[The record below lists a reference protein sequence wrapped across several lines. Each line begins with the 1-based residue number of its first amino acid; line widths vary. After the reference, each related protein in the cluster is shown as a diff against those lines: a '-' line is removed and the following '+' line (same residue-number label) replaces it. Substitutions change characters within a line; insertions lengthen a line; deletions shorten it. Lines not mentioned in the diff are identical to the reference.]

1 MSGSWDI
8 IPALID
14 LGHLVF
20 PDEEEGEAI
29 KCVRYSVL
37 KLMLMVVMRSVSIIS
52 TFQTQKRFS
61 VQHCTEEDWKVWSVN
76 IFEKLTSSLN
86 DQ

>member
-1 MSGSWDI
+1 MHKDIILHNLSGSWDI

-20 PDEEEGEAI
+20 PEEEEGEAI

-52 TFQTQKRFS
+52 TFQSTKTFQ
-61 VQHCTEEDWKVWSVN
+61 CTTLYGGRLEGLECKY
-76 IFEKLTSSLN
+76 F
-86 DQ
+86 